1 MDKKRAKI
9 KLKEYLRKLDENTK
23 DLPMSK
29 EGSPIVTKK
38 FSSGELA
45 DLIGPSKP
53 KGSVSPKI
61 RAYDDEFQSA
71 YGAGVNVTTKK
82 GVSFDFDV
90 DKTNTKEQITKNLN
104 LIKHLLV
111 KKETN
116 FLTEFQELK
125 KVNLHQLKQELLLNI
140 KMVVCAEVWA
150 KPLEVGNLR
159 GSSNDSLGSIRFRI

>member
-1 MDKKRAKI
+1 LVHQN
-9 KLKEYLRKLDENTK
+9 LKVQYHQR
-23 DLPMSK
+23 
-29 EGSPIVTKK
+29 
-38 FSSGELA
+38 
-45 DLIGPSKP
+45 
-53 KGSVSPKI
+53 I

-90 DKTNTKEQITKNLN
+90 DKKNTKGTDYKEPEAYKASVSKKGDKLSYGASELN
-104 LIKHLLV
+104 
-111 KKETN
+111 KEILN
-116 FLTEFQELK
+116 
-125 KVNLHQLKQELLLNI
+125 QLKQELLLNI